1 VQNSDF
7 QALKLLYT
15 DKLCLEKP
23 VQLTQPSGVL
33 GYHHKTWNRFD
44 LIFTM
49 FTMAIAVAS
58 GNIAQCDGA
67 SAHRVLLGPGPCS
80 FLVALPLVL
89 VHVSNLWDKGVVW
102 VGVGEERAD
111 GEQDL

>member
-1 VQNSDF
+1 MV
-7 QALKLLYT
+7 
-15 DKLCLEKP
+15 
-23 VQLTQPSGVL
+23 
-33 GYHHKTWNRFD
+33 
-44 LIFTM
+44 
-49 FTMAIAVAS
+49 IAVAS
-58 GNIAQCDGA
+58 GNIALCDGA

-89 VHVSNLWDKGVVW
+89 VHVSNLWDKGVIW